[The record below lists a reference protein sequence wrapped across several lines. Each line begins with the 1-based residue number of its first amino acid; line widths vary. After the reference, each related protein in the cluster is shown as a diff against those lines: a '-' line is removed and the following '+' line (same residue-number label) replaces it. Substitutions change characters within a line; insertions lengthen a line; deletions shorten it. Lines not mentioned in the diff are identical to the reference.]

1 MDILVRRCNY
11 DRMNLERIFARGF
24 VLLGGAIWV
33 AAALGAA
40 SKTYLNATPMETAWL
55 AFIPLALAITAF
67 LVGWFYER
75 LAAVLLFAGAAVVVV
90 WGLIGAWEM
99 GVWMTMTAML
109 IAPTAVA
116 GLLYLM
122 AAMTQTA
129 CELQEK
135 QADVGR

>member
-24 VLLGGAIWV
+24 VLFGGVIWV

-55 AFIPLALAITAF
+55 AFIPLALAGIAF

-75 LAAVLLFAGAAVVVV
+75 LAAVLLFVGAVVVVV
-90 WGLIGAWEM
+90 WGLVGAWEM
-99 GVWMTMTAML
+99 GVWMTMGAVL

-122 AAMTQTA
+122 AAMTQSA

-135 QADVGR
+135 QAK